1 VLKVTSVW
9 WRPAAI
15 CSDLF
20 LKTITLFLQEVP
32 GTRGLMAITFVPD
45 AGDVLMCDFIGFIAP
60 EMTKVRRVIVLS
72 PRSRDVIPG
81 TYLVVPV
88 SKTPPSRPEPHHHEF
103 PPRGYDFFDH
113 GQSVWAKAGYGDLRR
128 IAPA

>member
-1 VLKVTSVW
+1 LLEVTSGW
-9 WRPAAI
+9 WPPAAI
-15 CSDLF
+15 CCDIF
-20 LKTITLFLQEVP
+20 LKTITLFLHEVP

-45 AGDVLMCDFIGFIAP
+45 SGDVLMCDFIGFIAP

-72 PRSRDVIPG
+72 PRSRDVFPG

-103 PPRGYDFFDH
+103 RPRGYDFFDQ
-113 GQSVWAKAGYGDLRR
+113 GQWP
-128 IAPA
+128 IW